1 MKQNKIINMISFKTI
16 VLTTVICYWC
26 LTGITANTVDVAEQT
41 VNQALR
47 AIQHQ
52 TEGDY
57 ASAREIWRQLADDSS
72 SPIRYHAL
80 HLAAQ
85 NGVQLLET
93 NDSLTEDTIATL
105 KNSIIREL
113 KSLADNRDFT
123 KHAQAR
129 EELLWFLFDAKQW
142 SSLLEAISAA
152 SRNTA
157 HQYMRATAH
166 YHLNRPEQTES
177 IVRPL
182 WLNPDNA
189 RLANDIDDLYQK
201 ALQKLDKPYPGVSVQ
216 QLYQRA
222 RALDRIGRRHEAAE
236 TYQQVI
242 DGNVGRDLKANA
254 TLFRAKI
261 LYDTFQND
269 ECMALYQSFLN
280 DFPGHSSTATV
291 LMRKSIVYRRMQNN
305 QKYLEMVDRVERHHS
320 GSIRLNGMLVGRGDY
335 WRSQQ
340 EWDKAEAD
348 YRKVMRSGG
357 DNRDQ
362 AWWKWVWTAFNRGD
376 PGQAA
381 ERLTQMMAQYAGSGW
396 DRPMRYWRARFREL
410 ADVPTERDQ
419 AEYRRIA
426 TDFGWEYYGVLSHE
440 RLNQTIQEPVAE
452 TVPEMSVDEKRLPTV
467 KAALIL
473 EKLELW
479 DRASAEWEA
488 GFNTAHRPSDGL
500 TKHRLN
506 GLVNAG
512 KVPSARRSILR
523 QYGNRVNNGNIPLT
537 AAQILYP
544 FPEHLRYYYE
554 KNARLKGLDPLFAAA
569 VTLQESG
576 FDQNALS
583 HNLAGGLMQIMPQL
597 FERLSAEWPYQPAPE
612 QYMLPKYNIR
622 AGVEYLAW
630 LLNRYDGSIPKALA
644 AYNAGEH
651 RVDNWIV
658 EYQYPDEIWI
668 EHIPFRQTRMF
679 VKKVLENYAC
689 YSAIYKESNNISDDA
704 NQIEDTGL

>member
-1 MKQNKIINMISFKTI
+1 MNQKKVSNALLLKTMIVTI
-16 VLTTVICYWC
+16 VICTWC
-26 LTGITANTVDVAEQT
+26 LTDIAADPVDTAETTVR
-41 VNQALR
+41 QALK
-47 AIQHQ
+47 AIQHE
-52 TEGDY
+52 TEGDH
-57 ASAREIWRQLADDSS
+57 ASARDVWKQLADDSS
-72 SPIRYHAL
+72 SPIQRHAL

-85 NGVQLLET
+85 NGIRQLEK
-93 NDSLTEDTIATL
+93 DESLTEDMIAML
-105 KNSIIREL
+105 KIAVFQEL
-113 KSLADNRDFT
+113 KSLADNRSFT

-129 EELLWFLFDAKQW
+129 EELLGFLVDTQQW
-142 SSLLEAISAA
+142 TKLLEEIPAG
-152 SRNTA
+152 SRNTT
-157 HQYMRATAH
+157 HQYMRATAY
-166 YHLNRPEQTES
+166 YHLNRPEQSES
-177 IVRPL
+177 TIKPL
-182 WLNPDNA
+182 WQNPDNA
-189 RLANDIDDLYQK
+189 RLANDIDALYQ
-201 ALQKLDKPYPGVSVQ
+201 QVRHRLDKSYPGVSVQ

-242 DGNVGRDLKANA
+242 DGNASRDWKANA

-269 ECMALYQSFLN
+269 ECMALYQSFLR
-280 DFPGHSSTATV
+280 DFPGHASTATV

-348 YRKVMRSGG
+348 YLKVMRSGG
-357 DNRDQ
+357 DERDQ

-381 ERLTQMMAQYAGSGW
+381 ERMTQMIAQYAGSGW
-396 DRPMRYWRARFREL
+396 DRPMRYWRARFNEL
-410 ADVPTERDQ
+410 ADVQTERDQ

-426 TDFGWEYYGVLSHE
+426 TDFGWEYYGVVSG
-440 RLNQTIQEPVAE
+440 
-452 TVPEMSVDEKRLPTV
+452 KRLDVNLPEPTRNDAPKIYPDENNLQAV
-467 KAALIL
+467 KAAKIL
-473 EKLELW
+473 ETLELW
-479 DRASAEWEA
+479 DRASAEWDVAVRKTHQPSA
-488 GFNTAHRPSDGL
+488 GLVLNRM
-500 TKHRLN
+500 N

-512 KVPSARRSILR
+512 RVPVARRHILQ
-523 QYGNRVNNGNIPLT
+523 QYGTRVNNGNIPES

-544 FPEHLRYYYE
+544 FPAHLRQYYE
-554 KNARLKGLDPLFAAA
+554 SNARRKGLDPLLAAS

-597 FERLSAEWPYQPAPE
+597 FERLSAEWPYQPESE

-630 LLNRYDGSIPKALA
+630 LLARYDGSIPKALA

-668 EHIPFRQTRMF
+668 EHIPFRQTRLF

-689 YSAIYKESNNISDDA
+689 YSAIYNHVN
-704 NQIEDTGL
+704 DTGGGGDQAV